1 MEKVLGEVSEWVG
14 QWIMGF
20 GGWDGRE
27 RERSPRVGDGVENQT
42 ADSLRT
48 GRGKIAG

>member
-1 MEKVLGEVSEWVG
+1 MEKMLGEVSKWVG
-14 QWIMGF
+14 QWMMRLGE
-20 GGWDGRE
+20 WDRRE